1 MALSEAVK
9 GSETSMQPASVLV
22 RSISGLA
29 KACRSDQHIVG
40 RRSTAHGSQREV
52 RVASNQPTNNPAVRL
67 VDCLP
72 QQGSDW
78 SIAPK

>member
-52 RVASNQPTNNPAVRL
+52 NVTIILMNSHGAGLAF
-67 VDCLP
+67 
-72 QQGSDW
+72 
-78 SIAPK
+78 